1 MRFKKKMNLILLILL
16 ILPLNSFAE
25 DYDYKIIRVIDGDTI
40 VIEAP
45 YLPKPLKK
53 EISLRIVNTDTPEL
67 HKYKCELEYNLAS
80 EAKEFTQDLIKKAKE
95 KSVLIQ
101 GEDKYFR
108 LLGDVVI
115 DGKLL
120 SNLLLESG
128 YAKPYKGSKK
138 QSWCD

>member
-1 MRFKKKMNLILLILL
+1 MNLILLILL

-25 DYDYKIIRVIDGDTI
+25 NYKILRVIDGDTI

-80 EAKEFTQDLIKKAKE
+80 EAKEFTQSVLNKAKE
-95 KSVLIQ
+95 KTVLIQ
-101 GEDKYFR
+101 DEDKYFR
-108 LLGDVVI
+108 LLGDVVV

-128 YAKPYKGSKK
+128 YAKSYKGNKK